1 MDLLKEI
8 KENSSKDSRSPEEQI
23 KYLKQL
29 GIMMF
34 MSFKLYREH
43 VVSFCSTLI
52 KLYDNLNSKED
63 DKLSI
68 G

>member
-34 MSFKLYREH
+34 MSSRLYREH
-43 VVSFCSTLI
+43 VVSFCGTLI